1 MPPHSTINLLRTLF
15 VILAFCMGLMIG
27 DVVVDSE
34 IKGGIFGLLFGLA
47 IVLADRLLKGISL
60 RVFSSATFGL
70 LIGFIFAQLLLA
82 SNILKYQS
90 DDTRWMISLLV
101 YSACGY
107 LGMMLAIRGN
117 RDEFALLI
125 PYVRFR
131 KTAVQD
137 APLLIDSNIVID
149 GRIRDLCRTGFVSN
163 TLIVPR
169 FVMDELHRLADSSE
183 PQKRER
189 GKRGLDELDQLQS
202 AADLNVTIH
211 EAAFDEEI
219 AVDAKLVDL
228 AKLMQARL
236 LTNDGNLCKI
246 ARLQGVQVLSLNELS
261 IALRPSL
268 ASGEGLAITLVKEGR
283 DPHQAVGYL
292 ADGTMIVVNQSRE
305 YIGTTVNVVISS
317 TLQTSAGRM
326 AFAELCS

>member
-1 MPPHSTINLLRTLF
+1 VPPHSTINLLRTLF

-27 DVVVDSE
+27 DVVIDSG

-189 GKRGLDELDQLQS
+189 GKRGLEELDQLQS
-202 AADLNVTIH
+202 AADLNITIH
-211 EAAFDEEI
+211 EAVFDEEI

-305 YIGTTVNVVISS
+305 YIGSTVNVVISS